1 MSAATTLDPPSKPRS
16 PWQKLYSAAHA
27 ARRKWYLERADRL
40 PCTVISIGN
49 LHWGG
54 TGKTPLVSAIARHL
68 SDAGLYVT
76 ILSRGYKRRGRNI
89 RIVSTGDGP
98 LLGPRV
104 AGDEPV
110 LLAGELPGV
119 SVVVGPDRYQAGV
132 HALER
137 LPRQPD
143 VFLLEDGFSHLR
155 LFRDLDLLTFPA
167 SDPFGG
173 GKLFPSG
180 SLREPLASSRWADAA
195 VLTASEG
202 TSGAALAACLQ
213 PFGFQGRGFSARAV
227 VGGAIVERGELLQPG
242 ARVVVVTGIARP
254 ERVHASLAELPY
266 DVVGSIDFPDH
277 HDYPSTSLRE
287 ITRRVQ
293 AARADW
299 VLTTAKDHVKLLGR
313 LEAPLAM
320 LPLRAEP
327 EPALWE
333 WLDDRMRDLDQISA
347 RNRS

>member
-1 MSAATTLDPPSKPRS
+1 MTTATILDPPSKPRS
-16 PWQKLYSAAHA
+16 PWQKLYGAAHA
-27 ARRKWYLERADRL
+27 ARRKWYLKRAARL
-40 PCTVISIGN
+40 PRTVISVGN

-68 SDAGLYVT
+68 SAADRHVT

-119 SVVVGPDRYQAGV
+119 SVVVGPDRYQAGL
-132 HALER
+132 HAMER

-180 SLREPLASSRWADAA
+180 SLREPLTSSRWADAA
-195 VLTASEG
+195 VLTASE
-202 TSGAALAACLQ
+202 TASGSALAACLE
-213 PFGFQGRGFSARAV
+213 PFGFRGRGFSAHAV
-227 VGGAIVERGELLQPG
+227 VGEAVIGRGEPLPAS
-242 ARVVVVTGIARP
+242 ARVLVVTGIARP
-254 ERVHASLAELPY
+254 ERVHASLGILPY
-266 DVVGSIDFPDH
+266 EVAGSIAFPDH
-277 HDYPSTSLRE
+277 HDYPSASLNE
-287 ITRRVQ
+287 ISQRLH
-293 AARADW
+293 ADRADW

-313 LEAPLAM
+313 LQAPLAM

-333 WLDDRMRDLDQISA
+333 WLDNHIERLD
-347 RNRS
+347 